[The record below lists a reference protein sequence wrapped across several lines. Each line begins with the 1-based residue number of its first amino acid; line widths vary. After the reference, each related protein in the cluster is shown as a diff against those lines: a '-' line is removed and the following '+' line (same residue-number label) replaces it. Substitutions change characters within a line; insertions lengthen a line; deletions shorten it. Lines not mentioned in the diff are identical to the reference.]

1 MHAENQD
8 FKSSRYL
15 YIPRVLVFA
24 TREEKIL
31 LIKGAPDKKI
41 WANLYNGIGGHIEQ
55 GESVIAAA
63 RREFLEETGI
73 ELLDP
78 ILRLIVS
85 IDTNHVP
92 GICLFVFKGGV
103 GNGNLTQSKEGA
115 LEWIDPNNIGQLPAV
130 DDLKIIIP
138 KILDNGTTKSILF
151 AHYQYNQ
158 KGKILIEFDE

>member
-15 YIPRVLVFA
+15 FIPRVLVFA

-41 WANLYNGIGGHIEQ
+41 WPNLYNGIGGHIEQ
-55 GESVIAAA
+55 GESVITAA

-73 ELLDP
+73 ELIDP
-78 ILRLIVS
+78 VLKLIIS
-85 IDTNHVP
+85 IDTNQVP
-92 GICLFVFKGGV
+92 GICLFVFKGRV
-103 GNGNLTQSKEGA
+103 RNDNLTQSKEGA
-115 LEWIDPNNIGQLPAV
+115 LEWIDPNKIDQLPAV

-138 KILDNGTTKSILF
+138 KILDNRNMKSILF
-151 AHYQYNQ
+151 AHYKYNRN
-158 KGKILIEFDE
+158 GKLLIKFNE